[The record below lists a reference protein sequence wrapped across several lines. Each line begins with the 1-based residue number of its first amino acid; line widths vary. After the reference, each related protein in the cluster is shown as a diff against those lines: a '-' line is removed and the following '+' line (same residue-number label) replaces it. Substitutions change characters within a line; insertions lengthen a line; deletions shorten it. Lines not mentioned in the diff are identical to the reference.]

1 MSKAKKLVSNPSEPW
16 DNRATAAQQQTMQRA
31 PVPHCSLQ
39 NTAAHWLQAVVMSS
53 HGITVPI
60 LPSSLLNTSSNI
72 TPSVHFRL
80 WLVTHEMRIQFH
92 PLAFGTSDPEYSSS
106 FRGAYLKCEKF
117 MSFIIG
123 FQKSASAFEHGSQFR
138 YDKIDWLE
146 FLVFDSNISNFGQR

>member
-1 MSKAKKLVSNPSEPW
+1 MCIFVQICNSLALFEPWPWMSIAKKLVSNPSEPW
-16 DNRATAAQQQTMQRA
+16 DNGATAAQQQTMQRA

-72 TPSVHFRL
+72 TTSVHFRL

-117 MSFIIG
+117 MSFIYNRV
-123 FQKSASAFEHGSQFR
+123 S
-138 YDKIDWLE
+138 KISECLWTWQ
-146 FLVFDSNISNFGQR
+146 SI

>member
-1 MSKAKKLVSNPSEPW
+1 MRQWSHSCPTA
-16 DNRATAAQQQTMQRA
+16 DNAGSPGRPLQPAE
-31 PVPHCSLQ
+31 HCICS
-39 NTAAHWLQAVVMSS
+39 TLQAVVMSS

-60 LPSSLLNTSSNI
+60 LPSSLPNTSSNI

-80 WLVTHEMRIQFH
+80 LLVTHEMKSQFH
-92 PLAFGTSDPEYSSS
+92 PLTFGTSDPQYSSS

>member
-1 MSKAKKLVSNPSEPW
+1 
-16 DNRATAAQQQTMQRA
+16 
-31 PVPHCSLQ
+31 
-39 NTAAHWLQAVVMSS
+39 
-53 HGITVPI
+53 
-60 LPSSLLNTSSNI
+60 
-72 TPSVHFRL
+72 
-80 WLVTHEMRIQFH
+80 MRIQFH
-92 PLAFGTSDPEYSSS
+92 PLTFGTSDPEYSSS

>member
-1 MSKAKKLVSNPSEPW
+1 MRQWSHSCPTA
-16 DNRATAAQQQTMQRA
+16 DNAASPGPPLQPA
-31 PVPHCSLQ
+31 EHCIYC
-39 NTAAHWLQAVVMSS
+39 TLQAVVMSS

-60 LPSSLLNTSSNI
+60 LPSSLPNTSSNI
-72 TPSVHFRL
+72 TPTVHFRL
-80 WLVTHEMRIQFH
+80 LLVTHEMKSQFH
-92 PLAFGTSDPEYSSS
+92 PLTFGTSDPQYSSS